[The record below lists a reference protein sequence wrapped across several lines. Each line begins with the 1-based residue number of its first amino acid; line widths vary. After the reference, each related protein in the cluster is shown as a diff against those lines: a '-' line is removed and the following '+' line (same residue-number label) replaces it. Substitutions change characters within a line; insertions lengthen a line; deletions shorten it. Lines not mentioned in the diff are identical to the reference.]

1 MPVYRRHAAMDAK
14 ARIARNLQRLRRDR
28 KLTQEELSAN
38 SGIHQ
43 TYLSGLEG
51 SKRNPSVEVLE
62 RLAAALRV
70 DITELLR
77 K

>member
-1 MPVYRRHAAMDAK
+1 MPGMDA
-14 ARIARNLQRLRRDR
+14 RDRVGTNLQRLRRER
-28 KLTQEELSAN
+28 ELTQEELAHR

-51 SKRNPSVEVLE
+51 SKRNPSIGVLE
-62 RLAAALRV
+62 RLAKSLNV
-70 DITELLR
+70 DIAEFFQ